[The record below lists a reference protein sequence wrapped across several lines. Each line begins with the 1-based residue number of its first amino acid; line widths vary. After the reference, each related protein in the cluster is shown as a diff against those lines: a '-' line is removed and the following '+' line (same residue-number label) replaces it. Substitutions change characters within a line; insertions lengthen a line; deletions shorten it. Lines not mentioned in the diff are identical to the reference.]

1 MTWLAPL
8 TKAGFCPDPESGD
21 KLAFDTPHNTRWQV
35 EALGEGDDV
44 TLCCR
49 ISHPDFEDAQT
60 LQIELAGLSTK
71 VRRQIAK
78 GIALMAE
85 VLDTTNYDRLVH
97 QWLFGSGLTVAYR
110 DGWLKA
116 GRPKEELPKAKLAR
130 RKTFISTC
138 RDAGFDA
145 TSAYDAMFDAG
156 LTVSPEARAEV
167 AVRRGR
173 LVLDYYVHR
182 DFLELV
188 RESDGDR
195 IGLRVFRPADL
206 AEAVKLLARLRTK
219 ADSKTV
225 ADVARKLVALAPIVG
240 LDTEQGW
247 QMLSVAEKA
256 ATKRPPKKKAAPKK
270 QAAEKQRKPRR

>member
-1 MTWLAPL
+1 MSWLAPL
-8 TKAGFCPDPESGD
+8 TKAGFRSDEDAPE
-21 KLAFDTPHNTRWQV
+21 KLVCDAETGTRWEV
-35 EALGEGDDV
+35 EALGEGDDI

-60 LQIELAGLSTK
+60 LHIELAGLSTK

-78 GIALMAE
+78 GIALMAD

-116 GRPKEELPKAKLAR
+116 GRRKEDLPKTKLAR
-130 RKTFISTC
+130 RKAFVAAC
-138 RDAGFDA
+138 KEAGFED
-145 TSAYDAMFDAG
+145 TKAYDAMFDAG

-167 AVRRGR
+167 GVRGGR

-188 RESDGDR
+188 RETDDAR
-195 IGLRVFRPADL
+195 VGLRVFRPTDL
-206 AEAVKLLARLRTK
+206 GAAITLLARLRAKSDARTL
-219 ADSKTV
+219 

-240 LDTEQGW
+240 LDTEDGW
-247 QMLSVAEKA
+247 QMLSVPPP
-256 ATKRPPKKKAAPKK
+256 PPKALAKKEPAAKKAAQPKK
-270 QAAEKQRKPRR
+270 RR